1 MAWALTLGY
10 DGLMRAATIH
20 PYLCLA
26 SSIIF
31 AVGAIWIAAG
41 GGPNQSW
48 RQFWWLGAGLYGVG
62 AVAWL
67 IMAIM
72 AFRQRNTTNG

>member
-1 MAWALTLGY
+1 MAWASTPGY
-10 DGLMRAATIH
+10 DGVMRAKIH

-31 AVGAIWIAAG
+31 GVGAIWIAAG
-41 GGPNQSW
+41 GGHDQSW
-48 RQFWWLGAGLYGVG
+48 QQVWWLGTGLCGIG
-62 AVAWL
+62 AVSWL

-72 AFRQRNTTNG
+72 AFRQRNMTNG